1 MRGASVVEPCGRCD
15 GSHSQEHCPHFKQA
29 RGSHADQQPMPKSMQ
44 PRPGPTHAPLR
55 VRGRLVG
62 MPGDNSCLFHSVKH
76 GLKKLG
82 RTVLPTER
90 FRASL
95 TVWMM
100 ARPTLRIGTAE
111 LGEWV
116 RWETGGRVPFSDYCR
131 QMGQPRGQWGGAPE
145 IASMATKE
153 KVNIWVWE
161 PSVGAPLG
169 HFQRHHIFEGGDGPV
184 RIDVCRVNR
193 SHYEYLE
200 INEAE
205 LNAQLLSIS
214 QAASLGGGGRRAP
227 SRALGARSTAGQPAR
242 LCSPSARLPHPVARF
257 LTPPLSLAGPSTPP
271 RGAADADAE
280 CPPTLPPPAT
290 VPPPIRTDCHFAPS
304 PLHAPPADRRCA
316 GDWRQVHVRRF
327 HVLAELGR
335 REVSEV

>member
-1 MRGASVVEPCGRCD
+1 
-15 GSHSQEHCPHFKQA
+15 
-29 RGSHADQQPMPKSMQ
+29 
-44 PRPGPTHAPLR
+44 
-55 VRGRLVG
+55 

-100 ARPTLRIGTAE
+100 ARPTLRIGTAS

-131 QMGQPRGQWGGAPE
+131 QMGQPRGQWGGA
-145 IASMATKE
+145 IASMVTKE

-193 SHYEYLE
+193 SHYE
-200 INEAE
+200 
-205 LNAQLLSIS
+205 
-214 QAASLGGGGRRAP
+214 
-227 SRALGARSTAGQPAR
+227 
-242 LCSPSARLPHPVARF
+242 
-257 LTPPLSLAGPSTPP
+257 
-271 RGAADADAE
+271 
-280 CPPTLPPPAT
+280 
-290 VPPPIRTDCHFAPS
+290 
-304 PLHAPPADRRCA
+304 
-316 GDWRQVHVRRF
+316 
-327 HVLAELGR
+327 
-335 REVSEV
+335 